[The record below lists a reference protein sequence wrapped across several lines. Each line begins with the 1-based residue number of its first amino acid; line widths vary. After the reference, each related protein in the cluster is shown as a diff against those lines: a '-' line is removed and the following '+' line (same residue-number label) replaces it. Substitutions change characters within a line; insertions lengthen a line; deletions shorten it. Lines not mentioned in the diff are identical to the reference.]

1 MSGVNKVTLVGR
13 LGQDPELRYTTSGQG
28 VTRFTLATSDTWK
41 DKNTGEK
48 KEKTEWHRVT
58 VWGKLAELCN
68 DYLKKGRQVYLDG
81 KLQTRSWEDT
91 NGVKKYTTEIVAN
104 NVVFLGSTNEST
116 NTNNSSNFA
125 KQDAPV
131 EFIDG
136 NNDIPDADTDD
147 IPF

>member
-1 MSGVNKVTLVGR
+1 MSGVNKVTIVGR
-13 LGQDPELRYTTSGQG
+13 LGQDPELKYTTSGQG
-28 VTRFTLATSDTWK
+28 VTRFTVATSDTWK

-48 KEKTEWHRVT
+48 QERTEWHRIV

-68 DYLKKGRQVYLDG
+68 DYLKKGRQVYLEG
-81 KLQTRSWEDT
+81 KLQTRSWEDSS
-91 NGVKKYTTEIVAN
+91 GIKKYTTEIIAN
-104 NVVFLGSTNEST
+104 NIVFLGSNAEASHQGA
-116 NTNNSSNFA
+116 SNFK
-125 KQDAPV
+125 KQDSPV